1 MKMKLHGFSLIELL
15 VAVFL
20 TSIVTLAA
28 FTLLG
33 SSNVAYKD
41 QNVRRKLEG
50 NVRNAEMQL
59 QRDLSRAGYRFP
71 LYAKNGDDVGLNKYI
86 SSSLI
91 ASNKVQSFTF
101 HRDPNGN
108 AFSAFTVI
116 TSILDFNGI
125 EVDSVTSDTTLNINE
140 RLTAPLTAADLEDE
154 TFLPSDFTAG
164 ELESRD
170 LTAPEFY
177 SAITNAF
184 RANPTVG
191 FVLSNNAGNDWMF
204 IEKDSSCGDCLTAPA
219 SAPSAL
225 GSTYQVTI
233 PHVDVGDLSIEL
245 IYPVVAITYMVLPK
259 EGDNK
264 NMQLVRCFNKKYQNP
279 TTNSEDLQD
288 CQVLLERVQYFDV
301 VPLGI
306 KHTLASN
313 TLTGNAPVLFGD
325 SNIQSWLNG
334 QIDQFGDGVF
344 GSKNFA
350 SKVYDAMKSNSSI
363 EDLRGFYF
371 RFSAAGDSPNEQI
384 KTAGATGKTPYNAF
398 TSDGYPIIHA
408 QGTTYLNA
416 LSVDNFISTN
426 TSHSL
431 YD

>member
-1 MKMKLHGFSLIELL
+1 MKMNHHGFSLIELL

-50 NVRNAEMQL
+50 NIRNAEMQL
-59 QRDLSRAGYRFP
+59 QRDLSRTGYRFP
-71 LYAKNGDDVGLNKYI
+71 LYARNGDDVGLNKHI
-86 SSSLI
+86 NSNLI
-91 ASNKVQSFTF
+91 TSDKVQSFTF

-108 AFSAFTVI
+108 AFSAFTII

-125 EVDSVTSDTTLNINE
+125 EVDSSSSDTTLNINE
-140 RLTAPLTAADLEDE
+140 RLTAPLTAADVEVIPD
-154 TFLPSDFTAG
+154 DFTAG
-164 ELESRD
+164 ELSARD
-170 LTAPEFY
+170 LSAQEFY

-233 PHVDVGDLSIEL
+233 PHVDIGDLSVEL
-245 IYPVVAITYMVLPK
+245 IYPVVAITYLVLPK
-259 EGDNK
+259 DGDNK

-279 TTNSEDLQD
+279 TTNAEDLLN
-288 CQVLLERVQYFDV
+288 CQVLLERIQYFDV
-301 VPLGI
+301 IPIGI
-306 KHTLASN
+306 NHNLASN

-325 SNIQSWLNG
+325 VNVSGWLNG
-334 QIDQFGDGVF
+334 QVDQFGDGVF

-350 SKVYDAMKSNSSI
+350 SKVYDAMKANSSI
-363 EDLRGFYF
+363 EDLRGFYY
-371 RFSAAGDSPNEQI
+371 RFSAAGDSPNEQV
-384 KTAGATGKTPYNAF
+384 KNAGVSEKIPYNTF
-398 TSDGYPIIHA
+398 TSEGYPIIHA
-408 QGTTYLNA
+408 QGTAYLNA
-416 LSVDNFISTN
+416 LSVDNFINTN
-426 TSHSL
+426 TNHSL